1 MDKRLN
7 SALIKKTLKSKHIN
21 QIDFAHQLGVSQS
34 AISHYL
40 AGRVNPTD
48 DKLQKISEILD
59 IPVEDLI
66 VKNSFFDNLGID
78 LIKINIDSG
87 KKSIYPQD
95 SYNINTIIGI
105 LFEYTNILTY
115 NFYASEYDE
124 NIKEAFTKIL
134 LDEYFKYARKLISE
148 SSK

>member
-21 QIDFAHQLGVSQS
+21 QIEFANQLGVSQS

-59 IPVEDLI
+59 IPIENLI
-66 VKNSFFDNLGID
+66 VKNSFLESIGID
-78 LIKINIDSG
+78 V
-87 KKSIYPQD
+87 D
-95 SYNINTIIGI
+95 SYQKNIYKNDN
-105 LFEYTNILTY
+105 YTNAISRALIEY
-115 NFYASEYDE
+115 VNSVANRLLEMKYDE
-124 NIKEAFTKIL
+124 NIRKEFYGIICDVFFEFIKKLHDESTK
-134 LDEYFKYARKLISE
+134 
-148 SSK
+148 